1 MKSTGNKRSGL
12 GRAAAENRKATRYP
26 FSPEAEAVDVRANT
40 RVGGRLSDI
49 ASLGCYM
56 DTICPFP
63 AKATI
68 ALTIIKDRES
78 LKVEAEV
85 VYSQI
90 GMGMG
95 LQFTAAAPDQLRL
108 LEKWIEE
115 LRGAANPDAEAAKSE
130 AKPNSKLEAR
140 LDSELERPQ
149 NPPRDMDEELREVLS
164 DLVTLLGRKN
174 IMNEVEEKAI
184 LQRLSK

>member
-1 MKSTGNKRSGL
+1 MKPIEKKKYVLARNLNEKRKS
-12 GRAAAENRKATRYP
+12 TRYP
-26 FSPEAEAVDVRANT
+26 FSPEAEAVDLRANT
-40 RVGGRLSDI
+40 RVAGRLSDI

-68 ALTIIKDRES
+68 ALTINKDRQS

-95 LQFTAAAPDQLRL
+95 LQFTAAEPDQLRV

-115 LRGAANPDAEAAKSE
+115 LRGAANPDAVATKTE
-130 AKPNSKLEAR
+130 AK
-140 LDSELERPQ
+140 LDGMLALPHISV
-149 NPPRDMDEELREVLS
+149 RDMDDELREVLS
-164 DLVTLLGRKN
+164 DLVSLLGRKN

>member
-1 MKSTGNKRSGL
+1 MKTIEKKKYLLARNPAEKRKS
-12 GRAAAENRKATRYP
+12 TRYP
-26 FSPEAEAVDVRANT
+26 FSPDAEAVDMRAHT
-40 RVGGRLSDI
+40 RVTGRLSDI

-68 ALTIIKDRES
+68 ALTILKGEQS

-95 LQFTAAAPDQLRL
+95 MQFTAAEPDQLRV

-115 LRGAANPDAEAAKSE
+115 LRGAEAPEADAAVNAPKI
-130 AKPNSKLEAR
+130 ALPKLTV
-140 LDSELERPQ
+140 
-149 NPPRDMDEELREVLS
+149 RDADDELREVLS

-174 IMNEVEEKAI
+174 VMNEIEEKAI
-184 LQRLSK
+184 LQKLCK

>member
-1 MKSTGNKRSGL
+1 MKTIEKKKYLLARNPAEKRKS
-12 GRAAAENRKATRYP
+12 TRYP
-26 FSPEAEAVDVRANT
+26 FSPEAEAVDMRAHT
-40 RVGGRLSDI
+40 RVSGRLSDI

-68 ALTIIKDRES
+68 ALTILKGQQS

-90 GMGMG
+90 GIGMGM
-95 LQFTAAAPDQLRL
+95 QFTAAEPDQLRV

-115 LRGAANPDAEAAKSE
+115 LRGAEAPEADAAVNAPKI
-130 AKPNSKLEAR
+130 ALPKLTV
-140 LDSELERPQ
+140 
-149 NPPRDMDEELREVLS
+149 RDADDELREVLS

-174 IMNEVEEKAI
+174 VMNEIEEKAI
-184 LQRLSK
+184 LQKLCK

>member
-1 MKSTGNKRSGL
+1 MKPIEKKKYLLARNPAEKRKS
-12 GRAAAENRKATRYP
+12 TRYP
-26 FSPEAEAVDVRANT
+26 FSPEAEAVDMRANT
-40 RVGGRLSDI
+40 RVSGRLSDI

-63 AKATI
+63 AKASI
-68 ALTIIKDRES
+68 ALTIIKGEQS

-95 LQFTAAAPDQLRL
+95 MQFTAAEPDQLRV

-115 LRGAANPDAEAAKSE
+115 LRGAEAPEANATTNATANAPEIALPKLTVRDA
-130 AKPNSKLEAR
+130 
-140 LDSELERPQ
+140 D
-149 NPPRDMDEELREVLS
+149 DELREVLS

-174 IMNEVEEKAI
+174 VMNEIEEKAI
-184 LQRLSK
+184 LQKLCK

>member
-1 MKSTGNKRSGL
+1 MKTIEKKKYLLARNPAEKRKS
-12 GRAAAENRKATRYP
+12 TRYP
-26 FSPEAEAVDVRANT
+26 FSPEAEAVDMRAHT
-40 RVGGRLSDI
+40 RVSGRLSDI

-68 ALTIIKDRES
+68 ALTIIKGEQS

-95 LQFTAAAPDQLRL
+95 MQFTAAEPDQLRV

-115 LRGAANPDAEAAKSE
+115 LRGAEAPEADATATANATTNAPKIALPKLTVRDA
-130 AKPNSKLEAR
+130 
-140 LDSELERPQ
+140 D
-149 NPPRDMDEELREVLS
+149 DELREVLS

-174 IMNEVEEKAI
+174 VMNEIEEKAI
-184 LQRLSK
+184 LQKLCK